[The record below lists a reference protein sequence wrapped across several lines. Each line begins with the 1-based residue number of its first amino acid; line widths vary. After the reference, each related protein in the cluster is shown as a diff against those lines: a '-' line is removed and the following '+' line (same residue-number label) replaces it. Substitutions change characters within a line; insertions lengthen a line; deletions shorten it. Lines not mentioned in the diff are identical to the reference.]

1 MIDGDSISVEID
13 LGFNVLT
20 RQNVRLAR
28 IDTPEIRGEERSD
41 GIKAKAFVE
50 DFLHGVEHVLVTTQK
65 DRGKY
70 GRYIAEVV
78 VIRDGEMINLS
89 DKLLEEGLAE
99 EYR

>member
-1 MIDGDSISVEID
+1 M
-13 LGFNVLT
+13 
-20 RQNVRLAR
+20 
-28 IDTPEIRGEERSD
+28 
-41 GIKAKAFVE
+41 
-50 DFLHGVEHVLVTTQK
+50 EHVLVTTQK